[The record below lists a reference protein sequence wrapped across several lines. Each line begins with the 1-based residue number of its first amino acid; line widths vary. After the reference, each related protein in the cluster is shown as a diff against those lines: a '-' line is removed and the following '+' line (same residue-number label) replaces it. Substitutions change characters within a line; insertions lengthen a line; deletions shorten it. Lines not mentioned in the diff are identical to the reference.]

1 MIKKIDTVF
10 LIPGMFIH
18 DLNSDWLDH
27 PFLSNRLLVK
37 DEKTADKIRTFGIRE
52 VYIDTA
58 KGLDVSNAP
67 TQEEVQTNITKRL
80 EEISQDVTPQSTLR
94 ASLAEEIEIA
104 KHLQKEANRIVKN
117 LMMDIRLGAEIERN
131 KLDPMVENMVD
142 SIFSNKNAL
151 LPLVS
156 LKHHDEYTFEHS
168 VSTCA
173 LMIAFARGL
182 DLPRSTIKEIALG
195 ALLHDVGKARVPD
208 EILNKPAK
216 LTDAELVEMKS
227 HVVQSIILLQHTPG
241 ISDMAFNVASQ
252 HHERFDGSGYPNAL
266 KGDQISVYGQMA
278 SIIDVYDA
286 ISSDRSYHKGASPA
300 SALRKLLEWS
310 DHHFDPLLVHNFIR
324 AIGIYP
330 SGSLVRLESDRLAV
344 VLEQNEQNLL
354 YPTVQVIYH
363 ADRQFYLPPE
373 IIDLTQSQD
382 RIVSHED
389 FAKWNINPR
398 KFSFNQ
404 VENI

>member
-1 MIKKIDTVF
+1 MIKKINTVF

-18 DLNSDWLDH
+18 DMNCGWLDH
-27 PFLSNRLLVK
+27 PFLKNRLLVR
-37 DEKTADKIRTFGIRE
+37 DEKTADKIRAFGIKE

-58 KGLDVSNAP
+58 QGLDLSDAP
-67 TQEEVQTNITKRL
+67 THEEVQMDLTKRL
-80 EEISQDVTPQSTLR
+80 EDLSQEQFPPTPLH
-94 ASLAEEIEIA
+94 ASLVEEIEIA
-104 KHLQKEANRIVKN
+104 RHLHVDANRIVKN
-117 LMMDIRLGAEIERN
+117 LMTDIRLGAEIERD
-131 KLDPMVENMVD
+131 KLDPMVESMVD
-142 SIFSNKNAL
+142 SIFRNKNAL
-151 LPLVS
+151 LPLAS

-173 LMIAFARGL
+173 LMVAFARGL
-182 DLPRSTIKEIALG
+182 NLPRPVIQEIALG
-195 ALLHDVGKARVPD
+195 ALLHDVGKAKVPD

-216 LTDAELVEMKS
+216 LTDAELVKMKS

-252 HHERFDGSGYPNAL
+252 HHERFDGSGYPNGL
-266 KGDQISVYGQMA
+266 QGEQISMYGQMA

-286 ISSDRSYHKGASPA
+286 ISSDRAYHKGASPA
-300 SALRKLLEWS
+300 IALRKLLEWS
-310 DHHFDPLLVHNFIR
+310 AHHFDPLLVHNFIR

-330 SGSLVRLESDRLAV
+330 SGSLVRLESNRLAM

-363 ADRQFYLPPE
+363 AERQFYLPPE
-373 IIDLTQSQD
+373 IIDLTKSQD

-389 FAKWNINPR
+389 FAKWNINPKR
-398 KFSFNQ
+398 FILTPA
-404 VENI
+404 ENI